1 MLLTASLMSRCSSAS
16 MWSLNPSHPPHDKM
30 IAESQRYLH
39 RSGSTVDVSSPRR
52 RPVLGTLPSRP
63 SDSHWSSRD
72 AANKLARIRWF
83 TEKGGGFGWHCM
95 SFTQAAAALAA
106 PGMAARR
113 WVPLGRLGIQV
124 ITVRLIHEL
133 AIRDALNRGFEYF
146 SKSGLRPRHCRRSD
160 RTLPGNLDRHGLA
173 PSPRHPRP
181 A

>member
-1 MLLTASLMSRCSSAS
+1 MSRCSSAS

-83 TEKGGGFGWHCM
+83 TERAEVLVGTVWALLRLPQHWRPPEWQHAGGY
-95 SFTQAAAALAA
+95 
-106 PGMAARR
+106 R
-113 WVPLGRLGIQV
+113 W
-124 ITVRLIHEL
+124 
-133 AIRDALNRGFEYF
+133 
-146 SKSGLRPRHCRRSD
+146 
-160 RTLPGNLDRHGLA
+160 
-173 PSPRHPRP
+173 
-181 A
+181 